1 MPNHT
6 VCLISHLQ
14 IKPMQKIHSLISA
27 ILFLFFTA
35 SISAQVNPGQL
46 IPTDPK
52 ITKGTLPNGLTYY
65 IKENKKPEKKVEL
78 RLVVKVGSIVEDDDQ
93 QGLAHMAEHMAFNG
107 TKNFKKND
115 IVSFLQD
122 IGVEFGSDLNAYTGF
137 DETVYILPIPTD
149 KTDNLEKGF
158 QILEDWAH
166 QVTYLDEDIN
176 SERAIILEESRLG
189 KSGEERMFKK
199 VYPELFKGST
209 YAKRLP
215 IGIDSIIKNF
225 NPDAIRR
232 FYKDW
237 YRPDLMAVVVVGDI
251 SKEDA
256 MKMINKHFA
265 GLKNPASP
273 RNRAFAD
280 VPPYSENK
288 AMVVTDKEATN
299 IEFAINYPAFPE
311 KKSGT
316 LSEYRNDM
324 LRSLYTSM
332 LGVRLRELTQKENP
346 PFIYAFAGFG
356 SYAKNYNSFSI
367 QGSTGTLDIKKGI
380 DAALTELERVKRFG
394 FTAAELDRA
403 KKNMLNS
410 YENSFNN
417 RDKTESSVFAD
428 EYIRNFTDNESIP
441 GIAVEFEQVKT
452 MLPSITLDEVNG
464 VATIF
469 KNEKNRFS
477 YVMGPEA
484 SSTNMLPSPDGIVA
498 MLDAKANDN
507 TIKPYEEK
515 AIAANLL
522 TKVPASGKVIS
533 TKKNALLG
541 TTELVLSNGIQVKL
555 KITDFK
561 SDQIL
566 IGASRFGGLTNY
578 SLQDKYSAENAAT
591 MVSTMGIGA
600 FNPTDLKKSLAGK
613 TVSLSPVISN
623 YYSGFTGSS
632 VKKDI
637 ETLFQLFT
645 LYVTEPRKDTVL
657 FKSAIQRNKTQVA
670 MLGANPQYAFIDTL
684 YKVLY
689 NNNPLAP
696 TAVPKVGNFDKID
709 VDRCLSIYKE
719 RLGDLGGMYISIVG
733 SFDEKEIIALLEKY
747 VAGLPAKSPAA
758 FVDNKLR
765 PFTGENNFQFKRGK
779 EEKSLILG
787 IMHGESTYSEATA
800 LKLNA
805 LSDAMNI
812 LITEEMREKIQ
823 GIYGGGTNV
832 SYEKIPYG
840 RYQFVL
846 QLPCGPNKVDTLLS
860 AFRQELKSIAEKGIN
875 DSYVDKVKK
884 AWIEKYKVDV
894 KSNEYWLSSLQGI
907 NRGEKS
913 ADRILN
919 AEKYYE
925 KLTAADIKEAA
936 IMIQGSKGKMMAV
949 QMPEGK

>member
-1 MPNHT
+1 
-6 VCLISHLQ
+6 
-14 IKPMQKIHSLISA
+14 MQKVYSFINSV
-27 ILFLFFTA
+27 LFLFLVA
-35 SISAQVNPGQL
+35 SISAQVNPDQL

-52 ITKGTLPNGLTYY
+52 VTKGTLPNGLTYY

-107 TKNFKKND
+107 TKNFKKNE

-149 KTDNLEKGF
+149 KPDNLEKGF

-176 SERAIILEESRLG
+176 SERGIILEESRLG

-199 VYPELFKGST
+199 VYPELFKGSK

-237 YRPDLMAVVVVGDI
+237 YRPDLMSVVVVGDI

-265 GLKNPASP
+265 ALKNPASP
-273 RNRAFAD
+273 RNRAYAD
-280 VPPYSENK
+280 VPPYSDNK

-299 IEFAINYPAFPE
+299 IEFSINYPAFPE

-316 LSEYRNDM
+316 FGEYRNDL

-346 PFIYAFAGFG
+346 PFVYAFAGFG

-367 QGSTGTLDIKKGI
+367 QGSTGTQDVQKGI

-403 KKNMLNS
+403 NKNMLNS

-464 VATIF
+464 VAAVF

-515 AIAANLL
+515 VIASNLL
-522 TKVPASGKVIS
+522 TKMPATGKVIS
-533 TKKNALLG
+533 SKKNALLG

-555 KITDFK
+555 KVTDFK
-561 SDQIL
+561 NDQIL

-591 MVSTMGIGA
+591 MVASMGIGA

-623 YYSGFTGSS
+623 YYSGFSGSS

-637 ETLFQLFT
+637 ETLFQLLT

-657 FKSAIQRNKTQVA
+657 FKSVIQRGKAQVA
-670 MLGANPQYAFIDTL
+670 MLGANPQFAFIDTL

-696 TAVPKVGNFDKID
+696 TAVPKVDNYDKID
-709 VDRCLSIYKE
+709 LDRCMAIYKE
-719 RLGDLGGMYISIVG
+719 RLGDLGGMHISIVG
-733 SFDEKEIIALLEKY
+733 SFDEKEIITLLEKY
-747 VAGLPAKSPAA
+747 VAGLPAKSPAT

-765 PFTGENNFQFKRGK
+765 PFIGENNFQFKRGK
-779 EEKSLILG
+779 EDKSLILG
-787 IMHGESTYSEATA
+787 ILHGESTYSEATS

-846 QLPCGPNKVDTLLS
+846 QLPCGPNKVDTLIG
-860 AFRQELKSIAEKGIN
+860 AFKHELTSIAEKGI
-875 DSYVDKVKK
+875 DQSYVDKVKK

-913 ADRILN
+913 EDRVLN

-925 KLTAADIKEAA
+925 KLAAADIKEAA
-936 IMIQGSKGKMMAV
+936 IMIQKSKGKMIAV
-949 QMPEGK
+949 QMPEVVK